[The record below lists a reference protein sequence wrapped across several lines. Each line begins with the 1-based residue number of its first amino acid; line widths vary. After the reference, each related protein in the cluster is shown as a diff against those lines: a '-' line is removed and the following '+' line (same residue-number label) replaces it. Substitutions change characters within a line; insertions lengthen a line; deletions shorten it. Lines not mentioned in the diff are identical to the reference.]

1 MYKFILSTDSCC
13 DECTNNLKTDNIS
26 CIPMSYITTEE
37 KKDNF
42 NTSEEYKHF
51 YDEMRR
57 GVLPS
62 TSSLNIFE
70 LEEYF
75 ENLIK
80 LNKQDILHLCLSSG
94 LSVNYDNTVKAA
106 EEVMKK
112 YPNYRILVPD
122 IKCATQSQ
130 NLMLQIAKQYR
141 NEGKSAEGS
150 AQLLLDNENSVN
162 AWFYVSDLMYLKKG
176 GRINSAQAM
185 IGTLLKM
192 RPICTINSVG
202 KLAIVDKVSGT
213 KKAIKHLASIVKDR
227 GFDFDKN
234 PIYICHSDDPVSAQE
249 LKERLQEEIP
259 GAKII
264 INYIGPVIGS
274 HTGPEAVGVVFMG
287 KDRVK

>member
-1 MYKFILSTDSCC
+1 
-13 DECTNNLKTDNIS
+13 
-26 CIPMSYITTEE
+26 MSYITTEE

-42 NTSEEYKHF
+42 NTNEEYKHF

-80 LNKQDILHLCLSSG
+80 TYNQDILHLCLSSG
-94 LSVNYDNTVKAA
+94 LSVNYDNTIKAA

-112 YPNYRILVPD
+112 YPNCRIIVPD

-141 NEGKSAEGS
+141 NDGKSAEDS

-202 KLAIVDKVSGT
+202 KLTIVDKVSGT
-213 KKAIKHLASIVKDR
+213 KKAIRHLANIVKDR

-259 GAKII
+259 CAKII

-287 KDRVK
+287 KDRIK